1 MQVLLVNAAPRAADT
16 AGYYRRFLVP
26 MPPITLA
33 YLAAALEEVDIP
45 VRVHEQAEY
54 DGEPQALAADLRRHR
69 PDVVGLSVV
78 TATMPAVEHL
88 VAVVRRAAPQ
98 AKVVL
103 GNIHADIHAEPIL
116 RAGTADVIVHGEG
129 ERTFVD
135 LVRTLA
141 DETRSLE
148 NVQGIS
154 FFEDGQVVQTPGRP
168 YEQDLDSLPFPAW
181 HLFPMDRYR
190 LFNFAR
196 VREPGVLVL
205 GSRGCPYGCS
215 YCSLKIM
222 GNQRR
227 VRSASSIADEFEYL
241 HDRFGFLQPSFT
253 DPIFP
258 FGKQEG
264 LDFAAELIRRGLH
277 HKLVWISETRTDL
290 VDLDLL
296 EALRESGLRRIMFG
310 FEAPGTTQLDAVNK
324 TTTAEQN
331 FAAVHAARAAGLQV
345 IGFFMLG
352 VPGDTPATLQATIDH
367 AIALDID
374 FAKFTV
380 FVPFP
385 GTPIH
390 EQLMRTNAIDAPHD
404 WHRYTSYPTRETP
417 PNYLPEGLTTEDLIR
432 AQKRAYSSF
441 YIRPRMV
448 ARHLVKLRTLG
459 VRDAFDGLRAVFS
472 NS

>member
-1 MQVLLVNAAPRAADT
+1 MRVLLVNAAPRAADT
-16 AGYYRRFLVP
+16 AGYYRRFLAP

-33 YLAAALEEVDIP
+33 YLAAALEQAGVD
-45 VRVHEQAEY
+45 VRVHEQAQY

-69 PDVVGLSVV
+69 PDVVGLSAV

-88 VAVVRRAAPQ
+88 AAVVRRAAPE
-98 AKVVL
+98 ARIVL
-103 GNIHADIHAEPIL
+103 GNIHADIFAADLL

-129 ERTFVD
+129 ERTIVD
-135 LVRTLA
+135 LVQTLA
-141 DETRSLE
+141 DSTRSLAD
-148 NVQGIS
+148 VQGIS
-154 FFEDGQVVQTPGRP
+154 YFEGGDIVHTPPRP
-168 YEQDLDSLPFPAW
+168 YIADLDDLPFPAW
-181 HLFPMDRYR
+181 HLFPMDHYR

-222 GNQRR
+222 GNHRR
-227 VRSASSIADEFEYL
+227 VRSATSIADEFEHL
-241 HDRFGFLQPSFT
+241 HDRFGFVQPSFT
-253 DPIFP
+253 DAIFP
-258 FGKQEG
+258 FGKREG

-277 HKLVWISETRTDL
+277 RKLVWISETRTDL

-310 FEAPGTTQLDAVNK
+310 FEAPGATQLGAVHK

-352 VPGDTPATLQATIDH
+352 MPGDTPDTLQATIDH

-390 EQLMRTNAIDAPHD
+390 EQLIRTNTIDAPHD
-404 WHRYTSYPTRETP
+404 WRRYTSYPTEATP
-417 PNYLPEGLTTEDLIR
+417 PNYVPDGLTANDLIQ
-432 AQKRAYSSF
+432 AQKRAYASF
-441 YIRPRMV
+441 YMRPRMA
-448 ARHLVKLRTLG
+448 ARHLIKLRTLG
-459 VRDAFDGLRAVFS
+459 MRDAFDGLRAVFS
-472 NS
+472 NG